1 MNPDTKHRFTPL
13 LIAIGTIAGIF
24 IGSFYSS
31 HFSGGRINII
41 NTGSN
46 KVGYLLQLID
56 NIYVDTVDMNTLV
69 EDAMPQILSELDPH
83 SKYFGPKDAEEA
95 SEDLKGSFSGIGV
108 QFRMER
114 DTVNVMS
121 VIHSGPAEKVGILA
135 GDRIVTSDTTS
146 LVGMESEDV
155 MKHLK
160 GEKGSKVKLGIK
172 RHGIKDLQYFTVVR
186 GDIPVVSVDAY
197 YMMGDKTGYIRVK
210 NFGEQTYAE
219 MLVALADLNM
229 EGMKQLIIDLRGNQG
244 GYMHIAIQMVNEF
257 LPSGKLIVYTE
268 GRKSPRE
275 EFCSDGRG
283 TFQKLPLV
291 VLVDEGS
298 ASASEIFA
306 GAIQDNDRGTII
318 GRRTFGK
325 GLVQQP
331 KEFRDGSVVRLTVAR
346 YYTPSGRCI
355 QKPYEKGHGEE
366 YDNELIARYER
377 GEFFSQ
383 DSIHNEGEQFQT
395 SIGRIVYGG
404 GGITPDIF
412 VPEDTTGMTSYY
424 REAFLTGLIRQFA
437 FAYSDENRAKLTA
450 LKTADR
456 MEQYLKR
463 ENLLE
468 KFAQFAEKRQLRRR
482 NLMLQKSR
490 RLFERNIYGN
500 IIYNVGEMKDYL
512 QFLGK
517 DDPVV
522 IKAQEILDKGLS
534 FPVKV
539 EETKKDG
546 SKEARLY
553 SSESF
558 YLHQAIVRV
567 YRS

>member
-1 MNPDTKHRFTPL
+1 MTPDTKHRLTPL
-13 LIAIGTIAGIF
+13 FIAIGTVVGIF
-24 IGSFYSS
+24 IGSFYTS

-41 NTGSN
+41 NTGSS

-56 NIYVDTVDMNTLV
+56 NNYVDTVDMNTLV

-83 SKYFGPKDAEEA
+83 SSYFGPKDAEEA
-95 SEDLKGSFSGIGV
+95 NEDLKGSFSGIGV
-108 QFRMER
+108 QFTTEQ

-121 VIHSGPAEKVGILA
+121 VIHGGPSERVGILA
-135 GDRIVTSDTTS
+135 GDRIVTADTIS
-146 LVGMESEDV
+146 LVGMDNDSV

-172 RHGIKDLQYFTVVR
+172 RHGAKDLQYFTVVR

-197 YMMGDKTGYIRVK
+197 YMMEGSETGYIHIK

-219 MLVALADLNM
+219 MLIALANLHM
-229 EGMKQLIIDLRGNQG
+229 EGMSRLIVDLRGNRG

-257 LPSGKLIVYTE
+257 LPAGKLIVYTE

-275 EFCSDGRG
+275 EFVSDGRG
-283 TFQKLPLV
+283 TFQKLPIV

-306 GAIQDNDRGTII
+306 GAIQDNDRGTIV

-331 KEFRDGSVVRLTVAR
+331 MEFRDGSVVRLTIAR

-366 YDNELIARYER
+366 YENDLIARYER

-383 DSIHNEGEQFQT
+383 DSIRQEGEQYKT

-412 VPEDTTGMTSYY
+412 VPEDTTAVTSYY
-424 REAFLTGLIRQFA
+424 REAVFTGLIRQFA
-437 FAYSDENRAKLTA
+437 FAYADENRAKLNA
-450 LKTADR
+450 LRTADK
-456 MEQYLKR
+456 MEQYLRK

-468 KFAQFAEKRQLRRR
+468 KFAQFADKHQLRRR

-490 RLFERNIYGN
+490 RLFERNIYGT

-512 QFLGK
+512 QFLCK

-522 IKAQEILDKGLS
+522 IKAQEILDEGKS
-534 FPVKV
+534 FPKN
-539 EETKKDG
+539 EE
-546 SKEARLY
+546 
-553 SSESF
+553 
-558 YLHQAIVRV
+558 
-567 YRS
+567 

>member
-1 MNPDTKHRFTPL
+1 MNPENKHRFTPL
-13 LIAIGTIAGIF
+13 FIAIGTIVGIF
-24 IGSFYSS
+24 IGSFYTS
-31 HFSGGRINII
+31 HFSGSRLNII
-41 NTGSN
+41 NTGTS

-56 NIYVDTVDMNTLV
+56 NNYVDTVDMNTLV

-83 SKYFGPKDAEEA
+83 SSYFGPKEAEE
-95 SEDLKGSFSGIGV
+95 SIEDLKGSFSGIGV
-108 QFRMER
+108 QFTMER

-121 VIHSGPAEKVGILA
+121 VIHGGPAEKVGILA
-135 GDRIVTSDTTS
+135 GDRIVTADTIS
-146 LVGMESEDV
+146 LVGMGSDDV

-160 GEKGSKVKLGIK
+160 GETGSKVKLGIK
-172 RHGIKDLQYFTVVR
+172 RHGTKDLQYFTVVR

-219 MLVALADLNM
+219 MLVALANLNM
-229 EGMKQLIIDLRGNQG
+229 EGMKQLIVDLRGNRG

-257 LPSGKLIVYTE
+257 LPAGKLIVYTE

-275 EFCSDGRG
+275 EFHSDGRG
-283 TFQKLPLV
+283 TFQKLPIV

-331 KEFRDGSVVRLTVAR
+331 MEFRDGSVVRLTVAR

-366 YDNELIARYER
+366 YENDLIARYER

-383 DSIHNEGEQFQT
+383 DSIHQDGKEYET

-412 VPEDTTGMTSYY
+412 VPEDTTAVTSYY
-424 REAFLTGLIRQFA
+424 REAVLTGLIRQFA
-437 FAYSDENRAKLTA
+437 FAYSDDNRAKLTS
-450 LKTADR
+450 LRTADR
-456 MEQYLKR
+456 MEQYLRR

-468 KFAQFAEKRQLRRR
+468 KFAQFGEKHQLRRR

-490 RLFERNIYGN
+490 RLFERNIYGT

-512 QFLGK
+512 MFLGK

-522 IKAQEILDKGLS
+522 IKAQEVLDKGLS
-534 FPVKV
+534 FPVK
-539 EETKKDG
+539 
-546 SKEARLY
+546 
-553 SSESF
+553 SEK
-558 YLHQAIVRV
+558 
-567 YRS
+567 

>member
-1 MNPDTKHRFTPL
+1 MKSNNNHRFTPL
-13 LIAIGTIAGIF
+13 FIAIGTIVGIF
-24 IGSFYSS
+24 IGSFLTS
-31 HFSGGRINII
+31 HPSNSRINII
-41 NTGSN
+41 NTGSS
-46 KVGYLLQLID
+46 KVAYLLQLID
-56 NIYVDTVDMNTLV
+56 NNYVDTVDMKTLV
-69 EDAMPQILSELDPH
+69 EDAMPQILGELDPH
-83 SKYFGPKDAEEA
+83 SSYFGPKDAEEA

-108 QFRMER
+108 QFTMEQ

-121 VIHSGPAEKVGILA
+121 VIHGGPSEKVGILA
-135 GDRIVTSDTTS
+135 GDRIVTADTIS
-146 LVGMESEDV
+146 LVGMDTDDV
-155 MKHLK
+155 MKHLR
-160 GEKGSKVKLGIK
+160 GEKGTEVKLGIK
-172 RHGIKDLQYFTVVR
+172 RHGTNDLQYFTVVR

-197 YMMGDKTGYIRVK
+197 FMMNDNKTGYIRVK

-229 EGMKQLIIDLRGNQG
+229 EGMEQVVVDLRGNRG

-257 LPSGKLIVYTE
+257 LPEGKLIVYTE

-275 EFCSDGRG
+275 EFFSDGRG
-283 TFQKLPLV
+283 SFQNIPIV

-298 ASASEIFA
+298 ASAAEIFA
-306 GAIQDNDRGTII
+306 GAIQDNDRGTIV

-331 KEFRDGSVVRLTVAR
+331 MEFNDGSVVRLTVAR

-366 YDNELIARYER
+366 YEMELIARYER

-383 DSIHNEGEQFQT
+383 DSIKQEGEQYQT
-395 SIGRIVYGG
+395 SIGRVVYGG

-412 VPEDTTGMTSYY
+412 VPEDTTAVTSYY
-424 REAFLTGLIRQFA
+424 REAVLTGLIRQFA
-437 FAYSDENRAKLTA
+437 FAYSDENREKLTK
-450 LKTADR
+450 LRTADK
-456 MEQYLKR
+456 MEQYLR
-463 ENLLE
+463 RDNLLE
-468 KFAQFAEKRQLRRR
+468 KFAQFGEKHQLRRR

-512 QFLGK
+512 MFLGK

-522 IKAQEILDKGLS
+522 IKAREILDKGQS
-534 FPVKV
+534 FPTPPVD
-539 EETKKDG
+539 ET
-546 SKEARLY
+546 
-553 SSESF
+553 
-558 YLHQAIVRV
+558 
-567 YRS
+567 

>member
-13 LIAIGTIAGIF
+13 LIALGTIAGIC
-24 IGSFYSS
+24 IGTFYTS

-41 NTGSN
+41 NTGTN

-56 NIYVDTVDMNTLV
+56 NNYVDTVDMNTLV

-121 VIHSGPAEKVGILA
+121 VIHGGPAEKVGILA
-135 GDRIVTSDTTS
+135 GDRIVTADTTS
-146 LVGMESEDV
+146 LVGMEDTNV

-160 GEKGSKVKLGIK
+160 GVKGSKVKLGIK
-172 RHGIKDLQYFTVVR
+172 RHGTPDLQYFTVVR
-186 GDIPVVSVDAY
+186 GDIPVISVDAY
-197 YMMGDKTGYIRVK
+197 YMMNERTGYLHVK

-219 MLVALADLNM
+219 MLVALANLNM
-229 EGMKQLIIDLRGNQG
+229 EGMKGLIIDLRGNGG
-244 GYMHIAIQMVNEF
+244 GYMLTAIQMVNEF
-257 LPSGKLIVYTE
+257 LPGGKLIVYTE

-275 EFCSDGRG
+275 EFASDGRG

-291 VLVDEGS
+291 VLVDEFS

-306 GAIQDNDRGTII
+306 GAIQDNDRGTIV

-331 KEFRDGSVVRLTVAR
+331 MNFRDGSVVRLTVAR

-366 YDNELIARYER
+366 YENDLLARYER
-377 GEFFSQ
+377 GEYFSQ
-383 DSIHNEGEQFQT
+383 DSIPQEGEQYQT

-404 GGITPDIF
+404 GGITPDFF
-412 VPEDTTGMTSYY
+412 VPEDTTTITSYY
-424 REAFLTGLIRQFA
+424 REAVFNGLLPQFA
-437 FAYSDENRAKLTA
+437 FAYADANRAKLTS
-450 LKTADR
+450 LRTVDR
-456 MEQYLKR
+456 MEQYLRK

-468 KFAQFAEKRQLRRR
+468 KFAQFGEKHQLRRR

-490 RLFERNIYGN
+490 RLFERSIYGN
-500 IIYNVGEMKDYL
+500 IINYVGEMKDYL
-512 QFLGK
+512 MFIGK

-522 IKAQEILDKGLS
+522 IKAQEILEQGLS
-534 FPVKV
+534 FPQAP
-539 EETKKDG
+539 ETDN
-546 SKEARLY
+546 
-553 SSESF
+553 
-558 YLHQAIVRV
+558 
-567 YRS
+567 

>member
-1 MNPDTKHRFTPL
+1 MHSNHPQHSFMNKMNKHRFTPL

-24 IGSFYSS
+24 IGSFYTS

-41 NTGSN
+41 NTGGS
-46 KVGYLLQLID
+46 KVSYLLQLID
-56 NIYVDTVDMNTLV
+56 NNYVDTVDMNTLV

-83 SKYFGPKDAEEA
+83 SRYFGKKDAEEA
-95 SEDLKGSFSGIGV
+95 NDNLKGSFSGIGV
-108 QFRMER
+108 QFTMEQ

-121 VIHSGPAEKVGILA
+121 VIHSGPAERVGILA
-135 GDRIVTSDTTS
+135 GDRIVTADTTS
-146 LVGMESEDV
+146 LVGMDSDEV

-172 RHGIKDLQYFTVVR
+172 RHGTNDLQYFTVVR

-197 YMMGDKTGYIRVK
+197 FMMGEKTGYIRIK

-229 EGMKQLIIDLRGNQG
+229 EGMNRLIIDLRGNQG

-291 VLVDEGS
+291 VLVDEIS

-306 GAIQDNDRGTII
+306 GAIQDNDRGTIV

-331 KEFRDGSVVRLTVAR
+331 MEFRDGSVVRLTVAR
-346 YYTPSGRCI
+346 YFTPSGRCI

-366 YDNELIARYER
+366 YDNDLIARYER
-377 GEFFSQ
+377 GEFFSG
-383 DSIHNEGEQFQT
+383 DSIHQEGEQYKT

-412 VPEDTTGMTSYY
+412 VPEDTTALTSYY
-424 REAFLTGLIRQFA
+424 REAVFTGLIRQFA
-437 FAYSDENRAKLTA
+437 FAYSDENRAKLSA
-450 LKTADR
+450 LRTADK
-456 MEQYLKR
+456 MEQFLRR

-490 RLFERNIYGN
+490 RLFERNIYGS

-522 IKAQEILDKGLS
+522 LKAKEILDQGKS
-534 FPVKV
+534 FPTN
-539 EETKKDG
+539 EE
-546 SKEARLY
+546 
-553 SSESF
+553 
-558 YLHQAIVRV
+558 
-567 YRS
+567 